1 MKKLIYIFFIF
12 IISTNIHANE
22 NYYIDVDY
30 ILNNSNL
37 GKKIVDNLNKI
48 NKKNLSDLQQRET
61 QLKKLEKEILNKKN
75 VVAKN
80 ELNIEIEDLKKKILS
95 FREEKKKKSIEFKD
109 LRSNELSKFL
119 EKITPIIENF
129 MKENS
134 IAIVFEKKNIFIA
147 QSKYDITLPIIDL
160 INKQLDD

>member
-12 IISTNIHANE
+12 IISSKTCANE

-30 ILNNSNL
+30 ILKNSNL
-37 GKKIVDNLNKI
+37 GKQIVSKLNNI
-48 NKKNLSDLQQRET
+48 NKNNITDLQQKEA
-61 QLKKLEKEILNKKN
+61 QLKNLEKDISKKKN
-75 VVAKN
+75 VVSKN
-80 ELNIEIEDLKKKILS
+80 DLNIEIEDLKKKILLY
-95 FREEKKKKSIEFKD
+95 REEKNKRSMDFKD
-109 LRSNELSKFL
+109 LRSSELSKFL

-147 QSKYDITLPIIDL
+147 QSKYDITLTIIDL
-160 INKQLDD
+160 INKQFDD